1 MKIIVKHSKYNRE
14 SGAYIGSAS
23 VAEVNIAELLP
34 FATENECLEYAY
46 RWTNNVM
53 GSWSI
58 KEQYLPTRKGEPA
71 LNGDYNDDVTVL
83 APRPDGMGLR
93 STMVGD
99 CMIVIGE
106 SDEIGM
112 QGSERYYEVR
122 PAGFEMK
129 FLKG

>member
-1 MKIIVKHSKYNRE
+1 MKIIVKHTKYNRD
-14 SGAYIGSAS
+14 SGAKIGSAD
-23 VAEVNIAELLP
+23 VAEVNITELLP

-58 KEQYLPTRKGEPA
+58 KKTSFPDPA
-71 LNGDYNDDVTVL
+71 NGDRINGDYNDDVTVL
-83 APRPDGMGLR
+83 APRPDGMGQR

-99 CMIVIGE
+99 SMVVIGE
-106 SDEIGM
+106 SEEIGM
-112 QGSERYYEVR
+112 QGSKRYYEVR

-129 FLKG
+129 FFKG

>member
-14 SGAYIGSAS
+14 SGAYIGSTS

-34 FATENECLEYAY
+34 FANENECLEYAY

-83 APRPDGMGLR
+83 APRPDGMGQR
-93 STMVGD
+93 STMMGD
-99 CMIVIGE
+99 HMIVIGE

-112 QGSERYYEVR
+112 QGSERYYEVC

>member
-14 SGAYIGSAS
+14 SGAKIGSDS
-23 VAEVNIAELLP
+23 VAEVNITEMSD
-34 FATENECLEYAY
+34 FANENECLEYAY

-83 APRPDGMGLR
+83 ASRPDGMGQR
-93 STMVGD
+93 STMLGD

-112 QGSERYYEVR
+112 QGSERYYEVCA
-122 PAGFEMK
+122 AGFKMK
-129 FLKG
+129 CLKG

>member
-14 SGAYIGSAS
+14 SGVWIGSNS
-23 VAEVNIAELLP
+23 VAEVNIAEMSA
-34 FATENECLEYAY
+34 FANENECLEYAY

-58 KEQYLPTRKGEPA
+58 KEKSFPDPA
-71 LNGDYNDDVTVL
+71 NGDRINGDYNDDVTVL
-83 APRPDGMGLR
+83 APRPDGMGQR

-112 QGSERYYEVR
+112 QGSERYYEVC